1 MPKHRNSFQMKE
13 QDNITARDLSKS
25 HISNMPDGQFK
36 ATIIRILPGL
46 EETIEDIT
54 ETLTIEIKELKN

>member
-1 MPKHRNSFQMKE
+1 MKE
-13 QDNITARDLSKS
+13 QDNTTARDLSKS
-25 HISNMPDGQFK
+25 HISNMPDGEFK

-54 ETLTIEIKELKN
+54 EILTIEIKELKKRIK